1 MKTFVKNYVGKGK
14 TNKFDQFEIIRA
26 TIPVSQIMLF
36 KYEKGGKEYFTFE
49 IAKLKE
55 PDHFENTHTL
65 YVNVAHEVDAPTSAN
80 EPEVPQLDPPKT
92 TKKRKAT
99 AKK

>member
-1 MKTFVKNYVGKGK
+1 MKTFEKNYVGKGR

-26 TIPVSQIMLF
+26 TIPVSQVMLH

-55 PDHFENTHTL
+55 PDHFEHTHTL
-65 YVNVAHEVDAPTSAN
+65 YVNVAHETVIINGEELPTITSKSTN
-80 EPEVPQLDPPKT
+80 P
-92 TKKRKAT
+92 TKKRKSAV
-99 AKK
+99 KN

>member
-1 MKTFVKNYVGKGK
+1 MKTFEKNYIGKGK
-14 TNKFDQFEIIRA
+14 TNKFDQFEIIRC
-26 TIPVSQIMLF
+26 TIPMAQAMLHS
-36 KYEKGGKEYFTFE
+36 YMKGGKEYLTFE

-65 YVNVAHEVDAPTSAN
+65 YVNVAHEVEVSSSAN
-80 EPEVPQLDPPKT
+80 EPEAPKMEAPKS
-92 TKKRKAT
+92 TKKQKAA

>member
-1 MKTFVKNYVGKGK
+1 MKTFEKNYVGKGR

-26 TIPVSQIMLF
+26 TIPVSQVMLH

-55 PDHFENTHTL
+55 PDHFAHTHTL
-65 YVNVAHEVDAPTSAN
+65 YVNVAHKTEIINGEELPVNQGAA
-80 EPEVPQLDPPKT
+80 PKT
-92 TKKRKAT
+92 TRKRKT
-99 AKK
+99 AVKN

>member
-14 TNKFDQFEIIRA
+14 TNKFDQFEIIRC
-26 TIPVSQIMLF
+26 TIPVAQINLH
-36 KYEKGGKEYFTFE
+36 KYMKGDKEYFTFE

-65 YVNVAHEVDAPTSAN
+65 YVNVAHEVEVTAAAN
-80 EPEVPQLDPPKT
+80 EPEAPQMEPPKT
-92 TKKRKAT
+92 TKKRKAA
-99 AKK
+99 AKN